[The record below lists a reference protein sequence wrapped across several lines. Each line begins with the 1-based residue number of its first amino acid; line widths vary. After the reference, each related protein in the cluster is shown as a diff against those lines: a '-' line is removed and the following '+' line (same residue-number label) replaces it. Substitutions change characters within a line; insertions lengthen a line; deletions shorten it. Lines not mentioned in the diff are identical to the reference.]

1 MWMTY
6 NSRVRNAAEMTQI
19 KRLPVLIALAVLV
32 IFLYFRPAPLITAA
46 AVPAE
51 PQQGQNS
58 SFTLEGKINSLSEGK
73 LTVSTQDNIIFHVTY
88 SDKTE
93 IHRKDGSAGSDK
105 DLAVGEEIKI
115 AGELTPAG
123 VIEAHRIDLE

>member
-1 MWMTY
+1 MSY
-6 NSRVRNAAEMTQI
+6 NSRVRNAVQLMHLR
-19 KRLPVLIALAVLV
+19 RLPVLIALAALVVL
-32 IFLYFRPAPLITAA
+32 LNFRPAPVITSA
-46 AVPAE
+46 AVPPE
-51 PQQGQNS
+51 PQQGQNT
-58 SFTLEGKINSLSEGK
+58 SFTLEGKINSLSAGK

-88 SDKTE
+88 GDKTE

-115 AGELTPAG
+115 AGELTPTG

>member
-1 MWMTY
+1 MHRQ
-6 NSRVRNAAEMTQI
+6 RVLFLIVLASLALFVSLRPTS
-19 KRLPVLIALAVLV
+19 PV
-32 IFLYFRPAPLITAA
+32 TAA
-46 AVPAE
+46 APSE
-51 PQQGQNS
+51 FQQGQDT
-58 SFTLEGKINSLSEGK
+58 SFNLEGKINSLSTGK
-73 LTVSTQDNIIFHVTY
+73 LTVSTQENIIFHVTY

-93 IHRKDGSAGSDK
+93 IHRKDGSAGSAK